1 MNANFGAA
9 FLTSSPHASKN
20 IIMVAGTAITLAV
33 AVSYYQ
39 KKRVPKE
46 KEEDSWLDS
55 EGYEVVE
62 SICDTFLPEITLV
75 GNGDLHLLVKETLR
89 DEFNLSESNMSLF
102 ESNEVMSHKAHLL
115 RGALSSNVPQ
125 QVKKAVQNLS
135 YKREQ
140 QRVFQFVKILSYSG
154 TYTHVYL
161 CIPMYTYTYLCIP
174 LYTSIYLYVPISSSI
189 PLYIPL
195 YLYTSIP
202 IYLYIY
208 PQLSVGYYSEYLH
221 LQSHTIPYTHSTSH
235 TIPYIHSTFHTIPY
249 TLYLPYNP
257 SYTLPPTAGCWLLF
271 GIPTPFPKM
280 SPVQRRQ
287 ALLQLRDSSIGKVY
301 SV

>member
-1 MNANFGAA
+1 
-9 FLTSSPHASKN
+9 
-20 IIMVAGTAITLAV
+20 MVAGTAITLAV

-140 QRVFQFVKILSYSG
+140 QRVFQFVKILSYS
-154 TYTHVYL
+154 
-161 CIPMYTYTYLCIP
+161 
-174 LYTSIYLYVPISSSI
+174 
-189 PLYIPL
+189 
-195 YLYTSIP
+195 
-202 IYLYIY
+202 
-208 PQLSVGYYSEYLH
+208 
-221 LQSHTIPYTHSTSH
+221 
-235 TIPYIHSTFHTIPY
+235 
-249 TLYLPYNP
+249 
-257 SYTLPPTAGCWLLF
+257 AGCWLLF

-287 ALLQLRDSSIGKVY
+287 ALLQLRDSSIGDLRAAYQTFRRLIGFIFLADSDSADGSTAATGYNPFWSHIGYDPQETKSKALSMKDLGITRKVEQEY
-301 SV
+301 GKILGYEDDGAGTANASGKVEEDRTYGASLKQLMQS